1 MCYKFVKRTFDLVA
15 ALLGLT
21 VTSPVLLIAAVGI
34 KISDPGPVFYK
45 AKRIG
50 YRGEEFCMYKFRSM
64 RVPKKESD
72 ASEASFKADTE
83 RIFPFGEFIRKTKI
97 DELPQLLNV
106 IKNDM
111 AIVGPRPASVDQV
124 EIMREGRY
132 AVANTVKPGLT
143 GPAALYDYIYGD
155 GVEDPA
161 EYEKL
166 VLPTRKELE
175 VYYPEHMS
183 AGYDLKMIWYTVV
196 CILATV
202 FKQEPKRI
210 LDELTGCAS
219 VSESGKPQ
227 EASV

>member
-1 MCYKFVKRTFDLVA
+1 MYKFVKRTFDLVA
-15 ALLGLT
+15 ASLGLA
-21 VTSPVLLIAAVGI
+21 VTSPIWLVSVIGI

-64 RVPKKESD
+64 RVPKKKSEE
-72 ASEASFKADTE
+72 SEASFKADTD
-83 RIFPFGEFIRKTKI
+83 RIFPFGEFIRKTKV
-97 DELPQLLNV
+97 DELPQLLNI

-111 AIVGPRPASVDQV
+111 ALVGPRPASVDQV
-124 EIMREGRY
+124 AVMREGKY

-155 GVEDPA
+155 AVEDPA

-166 VLPTRKELE
+166 VLPTRRELE
-175 VYYPEHMS
+175 AYYPEHMS
-183 AGYDLKMIWYTVV
+183 AGYDIKMIWYTVV

-202 FKQEPKRI
+202 FKKEPKRI
-210 LDELTGCAS
+210 FEELTNCVS
-219 VSESGKPQ
+219 VGESKELQ
-227 EASV
+227 EETV